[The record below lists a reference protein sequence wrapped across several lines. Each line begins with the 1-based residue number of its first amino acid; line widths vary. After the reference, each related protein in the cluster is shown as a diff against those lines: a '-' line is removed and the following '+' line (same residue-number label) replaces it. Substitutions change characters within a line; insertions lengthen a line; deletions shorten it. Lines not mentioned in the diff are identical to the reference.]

1 MTGQRLKE
9 ILFNNVDTD
18 QYGNVTILINT
29 MAAEVTM
36 DVEDEVERRVE
47 DREQRAASV
56 AEGT

>member
-18 QYGNVTILINT
+18 QYGNVTILVNT

-47 DREQRAASV
+47 DREQRAASM
-56 AEGT
+56 AGGI